1 MMNAQQTNS
10 YFSLPGVT
18 AGELYLLQQA
28 TADLDDNQ
36 VREFRE
42 LYIVKRKNPQDI
54 LLLTLSG
61 LLGIAGIHRIVL
73 GETTMGVL
81 YFFTYGFFGVM
92 TIMDIVNN
100 KTLTNDYNQKTMTET
115 YHIVKMGR

>member
-54 LLLTLSG
+54 LLLTLLG

>member
-1 MMNAQQTNS
+1 MDTQQTNT
-10 YFSLPGVT
+10 YFSLPGMS
-18 AGELYLLQQA
+18 AGEMTLLQQA

-36 VREFRE
+36 VSAFNE

-54 LLLTLSG
+54 LLLTLLG
-61 LLGIAGIHRIVL
+61 LLGIAGVHRIVL

-92 TIMDIVNN
+92 TVMDIINN
-100 KTLTNDYNQKTMTET
+100 KTLTTDYNQKMMTEA